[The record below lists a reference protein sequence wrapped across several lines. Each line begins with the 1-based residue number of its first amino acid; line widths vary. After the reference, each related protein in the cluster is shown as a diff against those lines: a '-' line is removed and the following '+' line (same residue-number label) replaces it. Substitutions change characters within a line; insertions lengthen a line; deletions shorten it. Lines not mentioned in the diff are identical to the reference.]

1 MDKMKTFTG
10 KDLEIAKAVAEWLQS
25 NNLKKSYDSLIEE
38 TGLVDIPNTK
48 VLEKKWG
55 SILIMQKK
63 VNELENK
70 IKTMKEEYEQAA
82 LSGVS
87 YTKSLGNSNGLPKQP
102 EKFKVNGHRAA
113 ISSLAFHPVF
123 NMIASSSDDASIIIW
138 DCSDSDVKQDQ
149 YIRAHTN
156 AINQIVFDTN
166 GKLLASCSSDMGIK
180 IWKFDN
186 PMKCLKTLTGH
197 EHLISS
203 IEFSSDSNFLFSA
216 SRDKTI
222 KQWDVSSGFCKN
234 TYKAHDDWVR
244 SISLNDKSSLLVS
257 CSDDET
263 IIVWNVD
270 KCEIKN
276 QITGHNNKIEQ
287 VLFVKSEES
296 KRCIFTGDYQSNS
309 NMDKE
314 KDESSNKVSELNKKL
329 FDTSQLS
336 KKIDKEYV
344 FSCSRDKTIKLWD
357 ISNSTCIYIFEGH
370 DNWVRSMIL
379 HSSGKYLISTGDD
392 KSIRIWELKNGRC
405 AKKLEK
411 VHDKFIVALSMH
423 SSMGLLASGSN
434 DLSIKFWD
442 CK

>member
-1 MDKMKTFTG
+1 MDKVKTFAG

-25 NNLKKSYDSLIEE
+25 NNLKKSYESFIEE
-38 TGLVDIPNTK
+38 TGIIDIPNNK
-48 VLEKKWG
+48 VLDKKWG

-63 VNELENK
+63 VTELENK

-87 YTKSLGNSNGLPKQP
+87 YTKTIGTSSGLPKQP
-102 EKFKVNGHRAA
+102 EKFKVSGHRAA
-113 ISSLAFHPVF
+113 VSCLVFHPIF
-123 NMIASSSDDASIIIW
+123 NMLVSSSDDASIIVW

-149 YIRAHTN
+149 YVRAHTN

-166 GKLLASCSSDMGIK
+166 GKLLASCSSDMSIK

-197 EHLISS
+197 EHLVSS
-203 IEFSSDSNFLFSA
+203 IEFSQDSNFIFSA

-222 KQWDVSSGFCKN
+222 KQWDVTSGFCKN
-234 TYKAHDDWVR
+234 TFKSHEDWVR
-244 SISLNDKSSLLVS
+244 SISLNDKSTLMAS

-263 IIVWNVD
+263 IILWNVD
-270 KCEIKN
+270 KVEIRS

-287 VLFVKSEES
+287 VIFVKSEET
-296 KRCIFTGDYQSNS
+296 KKCLFTGDFQN
-309 NMDKE
+309 NNINE
-314 KDESSNKVSELNKKL
+314 KDDTNNKVSELNKKL
-329 FDTSQLS
+329 FDTTQLT

-357 ISNSTCIYIFEGH
+357 ILNSTCIYTFEGH
-370 DNWVRSMIL
+370 DNWVRNMIL
-379 HSSGKYLISTGDD
+379 HSSGKHLITTGDD
-392 KSIRIWELKNGRC
+392 RSIRVWDLKNGRC

-411 VHDKFIVALSMH
+411 LHEKFIVTLSMH